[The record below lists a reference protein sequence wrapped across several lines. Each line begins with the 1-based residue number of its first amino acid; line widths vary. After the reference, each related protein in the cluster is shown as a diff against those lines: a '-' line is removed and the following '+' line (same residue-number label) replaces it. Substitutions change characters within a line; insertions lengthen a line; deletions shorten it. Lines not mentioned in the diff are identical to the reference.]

1 MIVFITGATGFLG
14 GELVVNLSKEKK
26 IKKIYCLIRAT
37 DEKKAI
43 IRLEKVFN
51 FHHDYLDRN
60 KIIPVLG
67 DLYDEQL
74 TEQLIKNK
82 DLREINLIIH
92 SAANTSFSRIFDDMI
107 VKANID
113 GLNRILLWAKQ
124 LNNLN
129 TFLYIGTATI
139 CGKDIKNRLIY
150 ENESPD
156 INASHLVKYTYT
168 KMQGELL
175 VHEHLPEEKILIA
188 RPSIIMGDSRT
199 LTPRSPV
206 ILWALATVNSL
217 RLCTINDKSA
227 VDIISVDYAAEAI
240 IKLLFAKRKHRVYH
254 ISAGQVSASTPNQ
267 IFNAIGSQF
276 TNLPKFKFV
285 HKSLLE
291 QMKKWAKGSLNL
303 NEELYEYSPYLDY
316 WEEIFKN
323 KKNLRIVLAGLEPYI
338 EFIELGQVFDNSR
351 LLRDVDIVPSK
362 PVHEYIINSI
372 SYIKK
377 IKILEGAMDS

>member
-14 GELVVNLSKEKK
+14 GELVVRLSKDKR
-26 IKKIYCLIRAT
+26 IKTIYCLIRAN
-37 DEKKAI
+37 DEKDALF
-43 IRLEKVFN
+43 RLEKIFGLHN
-51 FHHDYLDRN
+51 DYLDRE

-74 TEQLIKNK
+74 TENLNNK
-82 DLREINLIIH
+82 KELREINFIIH

-124 LNNLN
+124 LENLS

-139 CGKDIKNRLIY
+139 CGKDIQNRVIY

-175 VHEHLPEEKILIA
+175 LNTHLPEEKILIA
-188 RPSIIMGDSRT
+188 RPSIIMGDSRM

-217 RLCTINDKSA
+217 RLCTINADSA
-227 VDIISVDYAAEAI
+227 VDIISVDYAADAI
-240 IKLLFAKRKHRVYH
+240 VKLLFAQRKHRVYH
-254 ISAGQVSASTPNQ
+254 ISAGKNSASTPNQ
-267 IFNAIGSQF
+267 VFEAIGSQF
-276 TNLPKFKFV
+276 SSLPKFKFV

-303 NEELYEYSPYLDY
+303 NEELYKYSSYLDY
-316 WEEIFKN
+316 WEEIFQD
-323 KKNLRIVLAGLEPYI
+323 KKNLRIILAGLEPYI
-338 EFIELGQVFDNSR
+338 EFIALGQVFDNSR
-351 LLRDVDIVPSK
+351 LLEDVDIEPSK

-372 SYIKK
+372 GYIKK
-377 IKILEGAMDS
+377 IKILEGAIDF